1 MLADQALWLEGG
13 FCPRSLEQTY
23 GSILG
28 RNIRQSRDNVDFRCH
43 QNMVNAVI
51 ANILLDLGK
60 KEVCDTFSRDE
71 MILTKILRAAD
82 HPYLMGKG
90 GRMVIQIIIIK
101 ITVTK
106 MIFDDGNKGD

>member
-1 MLADQALWLEGG
+1 MLAEQALWLEGG

-23 GSILG
+23 ESILG
-28 RNIRQSRDNVDFRCH
+28 RNIRQSRDNVDFLCH
-43 QNMVNAVI
+43 QDMVNAAI
-51 ANILLDLGK
+51 ANTLLDLGK

-90 GRMVIQIIIIK
+90 GRMVIQIISMI

-106 MIFDDGNKGD
+106 MIIDDGNKDD

>member
-1 MLADQALWLEGG
+1 MFADQALWLEGG

-28 RNIRQSRDNVDFRCH
+28 RNIRQSRDNVDFSCY
-43 QNMVNAVI
+43 QDMVNAVI
-51 ANILLDLGK
+51 ANILLDLRK

-90 GRMVIQIIIIK
+90 GRMVIQKIIMK

-106 MIFDDGNKGD
+106 MIIDDDNKDD

>member
-1 MLADQALWLEGG
+1 ML
-13 FCPRSLEQTY
+13 
-23 GSILG
+23 
-28 RNIRQSRDNVDFRCH
+28 
-43 QNMVNAVI
+43 NAVI

-71 MILTKILRAAD
+71 MILTKILSAAD

>member
-1 MLADQALWLEGG
+1 MLADHALWLEGG

-28 RNIRQSRDNVDFRCH
+28 RNIRQSRDNVDFH
-43 QNMVNAVI
+43 QDMVNALI
-51 ANILLDLGK
+51 AKILLELGK

-71 MILTKILRAAD
+71 MILTKILSAAD

-90 GRMVIQIIIIK
+90 GRMVIQISIMK

-106 MIFDDGNKGD
+106 MIIDDGNKDD

>member
-1 MLADQALWLEGG
+1 MLADEAIWLEGG

-60 KEVCDTFSRDE
+60 KEVCDAFSRDE

-90 GRMVIQIIIIK
+90 GRMVIQISIMK
-101 ITVTK
+101 I
-106 MIFDDGNKGD
+106 